1 MPTLTPALNFVLV
14 FAFLT
19 AMTLLTAAANAQDNP
34 NTDGSAIRS
43 MPATSPV
50 VAPETIPT
58 KSDDASKPIRP
69 VRKALTKNATKASAK
84 AAKTKSK
91 LQPIS
96 ASVVPAPVPKP
107 MGGVVGVIQVK
118 GNKKIENDAVLARL
132 VSHVGDEYSADKI
145 RKDVE
150 ALFKTGY
157 FYDVQVD
164 RSVAGDGKLNLVYNL
179 IEKPSITEIV
189 YRGNSE
195 VESDDLKEATGIK
208 TYEILNMSKIHDS
221 QEKLQKLY
229 EDKGFFLARVT
240 PKVEVL
246 KEGESVRLVF
256 EISESDKVKV
266 KRVTFLGNKNLSD
279 GKLKAVMQ
287 TQEGGFFSFISDK
300 GSYKQDA
307 FDHDIQI
314 LNYLYFNE
322 GYVDVKLDRP
332 QVYVTPDRK
341 SIYITIRVEE
351 GERYKVGT
359 VDFAGD
365 LLFDRDELFTAT
377 KINGSGWYKHETLL
391 ADIRALQ
398 AKYGDLGYAY
408 ANIIPRTRKR
418 EKDREVDITFEIDKG
433 DKVYFGKINVVGNTK
448 TRDKVVRRELLIHEG
463 ELYNETR
470 KRESLEGVKRL
481 GFFDDVAF
489 NPKTPTDNPDLM
501 DLDISVK
508 ERNTGTIQLGA
519 GYSTFSKFNLTG
531 QINQT
536 NLFGR
541 GQKLGL
547 SVDFSSLQSL
557 FNVNFTEPYLYDTL
571 WSAGVDGYRQQRL
584 IPNAYADNEVGGAV
598 RFGHPLAPFLT
609 GFVRY
614 KFDYTQIAPVY
625 PDQDLYPVPTEANPN
640 PQNNPNG
647 YTSSVTFTLEY
658 DKRDDRFAPS
668 NGFYS
673 TNSMEYA
680 GVGGDKHYTKGY
692 FSQRYYK
699 KTIWDII
706 WRNNLTYGFIRS
718 NQPGESPPYNQLY
731 LLGGANTLRGYDWY
745 SVGRRRFSAT
755 RQTCLTHPAGTN
767 ATPQYAGTCG
777 ALPDGVSAKDA
788 ESQAKVPFGG
798 QQELI
803 YQTEFEFPL
812 ISEAGV
818 KGVVF
823 YDIGYAD
830 DIIELAGLRMDW
842 GFGFRWFSPIGPLR
856 FEWGFPI
863 ARRTDLG
870 EAAVNFQFAIGSPF

>member
-1 MPTLTPALNFVLV
+1 MALSMVCWLSPS
-14 FAFLT
+14 
-19 AMTLLTAAANAQDNP
+19 AALAQDNP
-34 NTDGSAIRS
+34 NTEGAPVRS

-50 VAPETIPT
+50 VAPETIP
-58 KSDDASKPIRP
+58 SNPE
-69 VRKALTKNATKASAK
+69 K
-84 AAKTKSK
+84 AAK
-91 LQPIS
+91 
-96 ASVVPAPVPKP
+96 PAPPIKKLNGKKAAKAPPKAKTKNVVSP
-107 MGGVVGVIQVK
+107 APALQTPKELGGVVGAIQVK

-132 VSHVGDEYSADKI
+132 VSHVSDPFSSDKV

-157 FYDVQVD
+157 FYDIQVD
-164 RSVAGDGKLNLVYNL
+164 RSVGSDGKINLVYNL

-208 TYEILNMSKIHDS
+208 TYEILNMSKIHDA

-229 EDKGFFLARVT
+229 EDKGYFLARVT
-240 PKVEVL
+240 PKVETL

-266 KRVTFLGNKNLSD
+266 KRVTFLGNKNLTD

-300 GSYKQDA
+300 GAYKQDA
-307 FDHDIQI
+307 FDHDLQI

-365 LLFDRDELFTAT
+365 LLFDRDELFATA

-391 ADIRALQ
+391 SDIRSLQ

-470 KRESLEGVKRL
+470 KRESIEAVKRL
-481 GFFDDVAF
+481 GFFEDVAF
-489 NPKTPTDNPDLM
+489 NSKTPADSPDLM

-609 GFVRY
+609 GFIRY
-614 KFDYTQIAPVY
+614 KFDHTEIAPVY
-625 PDQDLYPVPTEANPN
+625 ADPDLYPVPNAADPN
-640 PQNNPNG
+640 PSNNPNG
-647 YTSSVTFTLEY
+647 YTSSATFTLEY
-658 DKRDDRFAPS
+658 DKRDDRFAPA

-673 TNSMEYA
+673 TNSIEYA

-699 KTIWDII
+699 KTFWDVI

-718 NQPGESPPYNQLY
+718 NQPGEAPPYNQLY

-745 SVGRRRFSAT
+745 SVGRRKHSSL
-755 RQTCLTHPAGTN
+755 RQGCLGYGADADPANPTHPE
-767 ATPQYAGTCG
+767 CG
-777 ALPDGVSAKDA
+777 ALPRGLSSQDAKNQSD
-788 ESQAKVPFGG
+788 VPFGG

-830 DIIELAGLRMDW
+830 DVLELAGLRMDW